1 MGTEY
6 LSAVLIG
13 TDQLRFE
20 ASLVMGMYEAVCE
33 IVKAFEIGIDA
44 FWGRGLGVPRRR
56 CQREGC
62 DEVFE
67 TISLSFLHLL
77 PIFSPV
83 VMVRGS

>member
-33 IVKAFEIGIDA
+33 IVKASI
-44 FWGRGLGVPRRR
+44 
-56 CQREGC
+56 CQVSNVES
-62 DEVFE
+62 
-67 TISLSFLHLL
+67 IPS
-77 PIFSPV
+77 
-83 VMVRGS
+83 